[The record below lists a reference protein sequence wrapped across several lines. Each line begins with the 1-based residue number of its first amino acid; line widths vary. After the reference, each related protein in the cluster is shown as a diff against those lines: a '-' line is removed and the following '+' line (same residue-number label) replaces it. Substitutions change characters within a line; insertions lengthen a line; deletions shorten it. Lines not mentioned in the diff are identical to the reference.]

1 MAEKMPVPMLI
12 PMAGKRRPAMKGADD
27 ADHDIPEQTEAASAD
42 DQTGKPACNRA
53 DDQEYQNAF
62 NAHESPSRCI

>member
-1 MAEKMPVPMLI
+1 
-12 PMAGKRRPAMKGADD
+12 MKGADD